1 MILPKLDPNFVPA
14 VIYNRE
20 FLKYAD
26 KPFSIAVERE
36 DGLIYRKDTFLS
48 DDVTQNCFFVER
60 LVKMLLWAAGGF
72 RIHMAG
78 DEEVYSFI
86 KEAYTREGLRKFD
99 VDFWETT
106 YERPFEVVLHELSD
120 MPEEKSASVKI
131 GRHMDGCRIGFDAG
145 GSDMKIAAVKDGEVI
160 LTDEITWLPKVNPDV
175 NYHREEIKKAIQKAA
190 AALPRV
196 DAVGISTAGVL
207 VKNRAMVSSL
217 FMAVDKEK
225 YGDEAKNV
233 YIDVLND
240 LGYKMVVANDGDVA
254 ALACSMALNTTG
266 ILGIAM
272 GTSEAGGFIDPD
284 GSLKGYMTELAF
296 APVDYNPD
304 SSRDPWS
311 GDFGV
316 GAEYFSQDAVIR
328 LAPKAGIEIDGNLTP
343 AEKLKFVQGLMEAG
357 DERAAKIFETIGT
370 YFGYAVAWY
379 NEFYDIRN
387 VQISGRVTSGKGGEI
402 ILKNAVKLL
411 KAEFPEL
418 DEKIRI
424 FLPGEKERRV
434 GQAVAAASLYEL

>member
-1 MILPKLDPNFVPA
+1 MILPKLDPDFVPA
-14 VIYNRE
+14 IVYNRE
-20 FLKYAD
+20 FMKYAG

-36 DGLIYRKDTFLS
+36 DGLIYRKDTLLTV
-48 DDVTQNCFFVER
+48 DKTQNCFYVER
-60 LVKMLLWAAGGF
+60 LVKTLLWAAGGF
-72 RIHMAG
+72 RIHMSG
-78 DEEVYSFI
+78 DDEVYEFI

-106 YERPFEVVLHELSD
+106 YERPFEVVNHTFED

-131 GRHMDGCRIGFDAG
+131 GRHLDGCRIGFDAG
-145 GSDMKIAAVKDGEVI
+145 GSDMKIAAVVDGEVV
-160 LTDEITWLPKVNPDV
+160 LTEEITWLPKVNPDV
-175 NYHREEIKKAIQKAA
+175 NYHREQIKQAMLKAA
-190 AALPRV
+190 AAMPRV

-233 YIDVLND
+233 YIDVCKD

-254 ALACSMALNTTG
+254 ALACSMALDTTG

-272 GTSEAGGFIDPD
+272 GTSEAGGFIAPD

-296 APVDYNPD
+296 APVDYNPN

-316 GAEYFSQDAVIR
+316 GAEYFSQDCVIR
-328 LAPKAGIEIDGNLTP
+328 LAKKAGIELDENLTP
-343 AEKLKFVQGLMEAG
+343 AEKLKEVQKLMEA
-357 DERAAKIFETIGT
+357 DDQRAINIFETIGT
-370 YFGYAVAWY
+370 YFGYAVANY
-379 NEFYDIRN
+379 NEIYDIHN
-387 VQISGRVTSGKGGEI
+387 VQISGRVTSGKGGEV
-402 ILKNAVKLL
+402 ILKKAVELL

-418 DEKIRI
+418 DEKIKI